1 MKLHELD
8 TLIKTVCP
16 IDGLNSNGE
25 IAFTE
30 EATDEQRQVAQ
41 ALVTEHLPQLEA

>member
-1 MKLHELD
+1 MTLHELD
-8 TLIKTVCP
+8 ELIKSLCP

-30 EATDEQRQVAQ
+30 EATDSQRQAAL
-41 ALVTEHLPQLEA
+41 ALVTEHLPQLET